1 MMFKE
6 AYIFYY
12 QCYYWKL
19 SFSVIFFINES
30 KIFRKMEALVVIQ
43 KVFRKVGLK

>member
-1 MMFKE
+1 MLLLE
-6 AYIFYY
+6 VIIF
-12 QCYYWKL
+12 
-19 SFSVIFFINES
+19 SNIFINES